1 MRCATH
7 HLIPG
12 IIGECGGAMACA
24 TCHGYVEAGW
34 EAAIQPPSPGER
46 EMIEGCLD
54 VKPNSRLTCQVKL
67 AEALDGII
75 IRVPRSQT

>member
-1 MRCATH
+1 MRCATQ

-24 TCHGYVEAGW
+24 TCHGYVQSPWDAM
-34 EAAIQPPSPGER
+34 IPPPSAGER
-46 EMIEGCLD
+46 DMIAGCLD
-54 VKPNSRLTCQVKL
+54 VGPNSRLTCQVKL
-67 AEALDGII
+67 TQDLDGIT